1 MGTMGGSQFLFF
13 YFIVFLLCRSA
24 AKVCMC
30 VCVGLHAAA
39 LMGWRRMR
47 RGEEAAEECDM
58 CSVIDLNSFPET
70 FPGEAGTV
78 LLCSPGLSEPMQNQY
93 PI

>member
-1 MGTMGGSQFLFF
+1 MC
-13 YFIVFLLCRSA
+13 LCGFARGRIDGMA
-24 AKVCMC
+24 ENA
-30 VCVGLHAAA
+30 VGE
-39 LMGWRRMR
+39 R
-47 RGEEAAEECDM
+47 EEEREEEEEEEECDM

>member
-1 MGTMGGSQFLFF
+1 MC
-13 YFIVFLLCRSA
+13 LCGFA
-24 AKVCMC
+24 
-30 VCVGLHAAA
+30 
-39 LMGWRRMR
+39 
-47 RGEEAAEECDM
+47 RGRIDGMAENAAAEECDM

-70 FPGEAGTV
+70 FPGETGTV